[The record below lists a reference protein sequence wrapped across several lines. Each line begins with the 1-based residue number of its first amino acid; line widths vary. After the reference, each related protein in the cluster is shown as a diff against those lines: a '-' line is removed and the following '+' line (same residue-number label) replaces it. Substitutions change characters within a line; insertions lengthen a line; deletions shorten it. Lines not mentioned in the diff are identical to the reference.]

1 MKAIGNYIIVT
12 DEEVVQKN
20 NLGLIISEEA
30 DQNIRYI
37 EGLVISVGDKTVAVE
52 VGDRV
57 YFDKVAGSRIRLKGK
72 KYIAIRE
79 SDVVVTL

>member
-37 EGLVISVGDKTVAVE
+37 EGLVMSVGDKTVAVE